1 MPRAALKRPTPPT
14 YRAFYAEQK
23 DSQLPDI
30 RSHHRAVPGG
40 GLLEYQPERFLDQPV
55 VQADQGAIDYYATN
69 AYSVQFLPDGK
80 VQYEMTS
87 DKVEH
92 LKASE
97 VTLLT
102 NPDLNLYRGTEFP
115 WHVTSKRGEVNPD
128 GTEVELIDSVR
139 VARTDAQN
147 RETIITSSRMTV
159 FPQKQYAQTEQDVRI
174 DGAGGVSTG
183 KGMKAYLKES
193 RIHLLSNVRGQY
205 EAR

>member
-1 MPRAALKRPTPPT
+1 MLSKKIRNFLLFGVIAAL
-14 YRAFYAEQK
+14 
-23 DSQLPDI
+23 LL
-30 RSHHRAVPGG
+30 AVG
-40 GLLEYQPERFLDQPV
+40 YWNISPERFLDKPV
-55 VQADQGAIDYYATN
+55 AQVDEGLIDYYATN
-69 AYSVQFLPDGK
+69 AYSIQYLPDGK
-80 VQYEMTS
+80 VQYELTS

-92 LKASE
+92 LKVAE
-97 VTLLT
+97 VSLLT

-147 RETIITSSRMTV
+147 RDTIITSSRMTV